1 MRLPQGMWRLYLP
14 CSLLYNLRKIRYNMK
29 IPLGCRVSFANPSD
43 TVFPI
48 LSDDGYPLR
57 IRTEVI
63 T

>member
-1 MRLPQGMWRLYLP
+1 MWRLYLP